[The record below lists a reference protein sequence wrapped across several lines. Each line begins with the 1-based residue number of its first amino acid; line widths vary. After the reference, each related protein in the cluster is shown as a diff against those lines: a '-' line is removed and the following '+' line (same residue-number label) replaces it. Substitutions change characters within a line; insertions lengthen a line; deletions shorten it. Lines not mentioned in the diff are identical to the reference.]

1 MHAIPIWSIMGSYV
15 RNYICVP
22 QTHLI
27 RCNGWNLNN
36 YHNGNYLIY
45 CNGWNLNNYHND
57 NYLI

>member
-1 MHAIPIWSIMGSYV
+1 MDV
-15 RNYICVP
+15 RNYICDP

-36 YHNGNYLIY
+36 YHNGNYLI
-45 CNGWNLNNYHND
+45 CNGWNLNNYHNG